1 MRLKTNNQLLSL
13 LFDWQFLPLTGTSSL
28 FRCIFNLIARQRE
41 YISVRFAE
49 YIVRTHTQGHSY
61 ISVVVTSTW
70 TLTERVLLPQ
80 STTFS
85 RMLKNL
91 KNPAADD
98 NIELFDDDDLSIK
111 YRLRRQCC
119 KYRLLVL
126 AFVLLFLVAA
136 IFAVIFTLIK
146 KSNSEGM
153 WLWKFD

>member
-1 MRLKTNNQLLSL
+1 
-13 LFDWQFLPLTGTSSL
+13 
-28 FRCIFNLIARQRE
+28 
-41 YISVRFAE
+41 
-49 YIVRTHTQGHSY
+49 
-61 ISVVVTSTW
+61 
-70 TLTERVLLPQ
+70 
-80 STTFS
+80 
-85 RMLKNL
+85 MLKNL

-153 WLWKFD
+153 